1 MFPQQILHSKK
12 SLQLQ
17 MPVKEGHES
26 ILSMLSLLHQ
36 KKQLKIGINS
46 VFRSLQKSRIK
57 IIIVTYDI
65 NPPDL
70 IEHILTLSS
79 NQNVPIIPINF
90 NKQKLG
96 ETLGIRSAGVV
107 GILDTV
113 SDDIYQLLLPFS
125 TTI

>member
-1 MFPQQILHSKK
+1 
-12 SLQLQ
+12 